1 MAITKDEAQLMVDKH
16 WEIKDIPGRAW
27 VSFAHKGGNGRVV
40 EVPKFAR
47 HILTRFLRIVSYHSD
62 EGP

>member
-27 VSFAHKGGNGRVV
+27 VSFAHKGGNGRAV
-40 EVPKFAR
+40 EGPKFAR
-47 HILTRFLRIVSYHSD
+47 IISYHSD